1 MLIRLIIC
9 RFVIETKIQQ
19 VYNTTSNY
27 IFNSMRQRGCTVDNL
42 EKISCKIEN
51 LRAAMNELIIKDPE
65 LKDPKILIIS
75 QELDE
80 VINLF
85 CEILKTKG

>member
-1 MLIRLIIC
+1 M
-9 RFVIETKIQQ
+9 
-19 VYNTTSNY
+19 
-27 IFNSMRQRGCTVDNL
+27 DNL